1 MRDDRRPAKGR
12 RIIIIQNPC
21 SEHLAYLSIVPAASP
36 VWSQD
41 IVRTEEGPD
50 QEQLPR
56 TR

>member
-1 MRDDRRPAKGR
+1 MTEGAAKGR

-21 SEHLAYLSIVPAASP
+21 SEHLAYLSIVPASP

-41 IVRTEEGPD
+41 IVRTEEGPG

>member
-1 MRDDRRPAKGR
+1 MTEGQPKGEESLLFKTPA
-12 RIIIIQNPC
+12 Q
-21 SEHLAYLSIVPAASP
+21 HLAYLSIVPASP

-41 IVRTEEGPD
+41 IVRTEEGPG